1 MEVKFERRVEDVD
14 GKLQFYHPRIYLS
27 GPITGY
33 DIEERKRY
41 FESIEKGFEMA
52 GFEVVNPL
60 KNGLPE
66 SATYKEHIKK
76 DIELLLTCDY
86 IVILPDSDKSKGA
99 KLEQHIA
106 DVVGMNKIE
115 LSFK

>member
-1 MEVKFERRVEDVD
+1 MEVKFERRAEDVD

-41 FESIEKGFEMA
+41 FGSIEEGFEMA

-66 SATYKEHIKK
+66 STAYKEHIKK
-76 DIELLLTCDY
+76 DIELLLTCDS
-86 IVILPDSDKSKGA
+86 IAMLPDSDKSKGA
-99 KLEQHIA
+99 MLEQHIA
-106 DVVGMNKIE
+106 DVVGITKIKVS
-115 LSFK
+115 LV